1 MQVFFESRNPEAAQ
15 LREIAVRRVRFVLRR
30 LTWFIPRAKVK
41 PFDAASHVD
50 RGDKFCHLEL
60 KTGGGGIVVIMSRA
74 ADWRS
79 AIDAALKRAA
89 RAMLRTWKHGL
100 TYSRRK
106 LPALGFSPRLRLAF
120 SAQP

>member
-1 MQVFFESRNPEAAQ
+1 MRD
-15 LREIAVRRVRFVLRR
+15 IAMRRVKFVLRR

-41 PFDAASHVD
+41 LFEANSPPGSA
-50 RGDKFCHLEL
+50 DKFCQLEL

-79 AIDAALKRAA
+79 ALDAALARAA

-106 LPALGFSPRLRLAF
+106 LPALDFNNPLKLAF
-120 SAQP
+120 SAES